1 MTGGVCFATR
11 SEGEYFFFDIDVKGG
26 EKISFEYRGES
37 SPNGRMQRRIGSE
50 CKCCHQCQR
59 GRLLA
64 NSVNRQRML
73 AIDGNSEDDRQTED
87 KVQRGD

>member
-1 MTGGVCFATR
+1 MPEWPNA
-11 SEGEYFFFDIDVKGG
+11 E
-26 EKISFEYRGES
+26 ES
-37 SPNGRMQRRIGSE
+37 LNGRMQRRVGSE

-73 AIDGNSEDDRQTED
+73 VIDGNSEDDRQTED
-87 KVQRGD
+87 KFREVNDRKQ